1 MAGPAFVG
9 AAAPLAASSF
19 VPAAAVTG
27 RAAASPAAPVA
38 AGGRVAVV
46 AVSAPIPAVEPYSGG
61 IDEVNQDPYAVTRFL
76 FKPRPSML
84 NDEAKDVAVSAGL
97 RQIFGNAYLM
107 EEERAELYNFESKYR
122 CGDITAREFVRGCAK
137 SATYRKRF
145 FEDVSQFRA
154 IELNFKHLLGRAP
167 LNQAEYSK
175 HFKIFAAGGYDAEI
189 DSYLDSEEYDS
200 VFGDDVLP
208 FTRFRGTYAPINQFN
223 RMCTMEGGWAGSDK
237 FKPQQLVTSLGAN
250 KPTSAFSVSNG
261 LPPIPNAE
269 HPSKQYALPSASL
282 ERFRNEVE
290 VANAKLLEI
299 EIELSGAYAN
309 LAKARG
315 TISPFKAMVAD
326 MDITPLFGRNYDSGV
341 QVFSGQYL
349 GAPKGGFGG
358 PSGVA
363 NIPGPSRGAAR
374 VIAKKEKQLEGLK
387 ALVLDLE
394 RKVSI
399 LEAERLA
406 PANTPEPLEFFLD
419 GIEVP
424 EFAAAAESEAAAKA
438 ATGTFSSDSMGTI
451 DIGEGAFEDGAVVI
465 GGTAVVG
472 GTTVVGTAPVIV
484 GGKQVAGTGTA
495 TDGRVTASVVAPIEG
510 GDEDDL
516 LEEEVF
522 VPTPVV
528 ISTSRRA
535 DDDMLGPNPKEL
547 IEKLEEERIASGV
560 EFGAGLGTKVEF
572 PGDGSEMNIGS

>member
-1 MAGPAFVG
+1 MTGPAFVG
-9 AAAPLAASSF
+9 AAAPLAVSSF
-19 VPAAAVTG
+19 VPASAVAS
-27 RAAASPAAPVA
+27 RASPAGAPAAA
-38 AGGRVAVV
+38 AGRVTVV
-46 AVSAPIPAVEPYSGG
+46 AVSLPAPLPTVEPYSGG
-61 IDEVNQDPYAVTRFL
+61 IDEVSQDPYAVTRFL
-76 FKPRPSML
+76 FKPRPTTL
-84 NDEAKDVAVSAGL
+84 NDEEKDVAVSAGL
-97 RQIFGNAYLM
+97 RQVFGNAYLM
-107 EEERAELYNFESKYR
+107 EEERAELYTCESKYR
-122 CGDITAREFVRGCAK
+122 CGEITAREFVRGCAK

-145 FEDVSQFRA
+145 FENVSQFRA

-208 FTRFRGTYAPINQFN
+208 FARFRGTYAPINTFN

-269 HPSKQYALPSASL
+269 HPSKKYELPAVSL
-282 ERFRNEVE
+282 ERFQNEVE
-290 VANAKLLEI
+290 VAKAKLLEVDV
-299 EIELSGAYAN
+299 ELTKAYAN
-309 LAKARG
+309 LEKART
-315 TISPFKAMVAD
+315 TIDPFKAMVAD
-326 MDITPLFGRNYDSGV
+326 MDIIPLYGRNYDSDA
-341 QVFSGQYL
+341 QVFAGQYL

-374 VIAKKEKQLEGLK
+374 IIAKKEKQLEGLK
-387 ALVLDLE
+387 ALILDLE

-399 LEAERLA
+399 LRSERMA
-406 PANTPEPLEFFLD
+406 PANTPEPLEFYLD

-424 EFAAAAESEAAAKA
+424 EFAAAAAAEAEVELAS
-438 ATGTFSSDSMGTI
+438 GRFSPDQMGTI
-451 DIGEGAFEDGAVVI
+451 EIGEGAFEDGAVVI

-472 GTTVVGTAPVIV
+472 GTTVVGTAPVFV
-484 GGKQVAGTGTA
+484 GGKQVAGTGNA
-495 TDGRVTASVVAPIEG
+495 TDGAVTVLIPTDEKVA
-510 GDEDDL
+510 DEDL
-516 LEEEVF
+516 VEEVF
-522 VPTPVV
+522 TPTPVFV
-528 ISTSRRA
+528 STKRRA
-535 DDDMLGPNPKEL
+535 DDDLLGPNPGVL
-547 IEKLEEERIASGV
+547 IEKLEEERIASGRD
-560 EFGAGLGTKVEF
+560 FGAGLGTKVEF